1 MERKYYLRG
10 LGLGIV
16 MTAVIMGIALSG
28 SRKMTD
34 EEIIKRAKELGMVE
48 DTYLAETVQD
58 EEQTQQDI
66 EDAEKKDSGTTQQK
80 PAAETKPAS
89 SQEPVEAPLEEEANP
104 PEEELPVAQPVEE
117 EPGEA
122 EADNAETEESQ
133 QLSEAGHTQNTNEM
147 TRQEETQSSSVK
159 IQRVTIAS
167 GDGSYTVA
175 LKLKEAGVVMSAET
189 FDTFLCEKGYDKKLR
204 TGTFQIPS
212 DASDEQI
219 ARIITGQE

>member
-117 EPGEA
+117 SPGEA
-122 EADNAETEESQ
+122 EADNAEIEESQ
-133 QLSEAGHTQNTNEM
+133 QLSAAGHTQSTNEM
-147 TRQEETQSSSVK
+147 LRQEETQSSSVK
-159 IQRVTIAS
+159 IQRVTVAS

>member
-104 PEEELPVAQPVEE
+104 PEEELPVAKPVEE

-133 QLSEAGHTQNTNEM
+133 QLSAAGHTESTNEM

-159 IQRVTIAS
+159 IQRVTVAS